1 MNLKLTV
8 PVINQVEWNPYL
20 QQPHLL
26 EACAKHNILVS
37 AYAPLAPLN
46 LFPGGPVDEVLKNL
60 ASKYKTTET
69 VILIRY
75 TQQKNIIVITTSS
88 KVSRMEECVRASV
101 QNESD
106 NETGKIHLTK
116 EEIQLIDTEGKKR
129 SERKYWDKD
138 VPTGNFDLGSI

>member
-1 MNLKLTV
+1 
-8 PVINQVEWNPYL
+8 
-20 QQPHLL
+20 
-26 EACAKHNILVS
+26 
-37 AYAPLAPLN
+37 
-46 LFPGGPVDEVLKNL
+46 
-60 ASKYKTTET
+60 
-69 VILIRY
+69 
-75 TQQKNIIVITTSS
+75 VITTSS